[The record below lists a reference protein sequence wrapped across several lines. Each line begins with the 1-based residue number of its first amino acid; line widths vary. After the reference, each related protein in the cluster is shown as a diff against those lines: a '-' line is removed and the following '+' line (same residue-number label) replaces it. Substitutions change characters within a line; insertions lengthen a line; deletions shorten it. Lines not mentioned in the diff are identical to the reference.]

1 MTKRRQNPI
10 TVDKWLDTHMEL
22 IYGRRIRIIDSK
34 TNKGVGDMLMLYMD
48 RLVVSVKITTQF
60 VFIFI

>member
-1 MTKRRQNPI
+1 MTKRKETI

-22 IYGRRIRIIDSK
+22 MYGRRIRIIDSK

>member
-1 MTKRRQNPI
+1 MIKRKGTI

-22 IYGRRIRIIDSK
+22 MYGRRIRIIDSK